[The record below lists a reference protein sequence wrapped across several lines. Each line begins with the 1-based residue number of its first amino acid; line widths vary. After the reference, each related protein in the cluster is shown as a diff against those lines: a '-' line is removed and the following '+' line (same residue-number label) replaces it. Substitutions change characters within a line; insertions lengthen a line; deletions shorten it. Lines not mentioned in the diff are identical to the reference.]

1 MDYILRHERL
11 DAYRLICEVANWV
24 RDAKFPR
31 GDSDLK
37 DQARRASRSAGLN
50 LAEGAYRDGKARLY
64 HFRIAAGSASE
75 CCSALDFVIL
85 PGVDEQQAK
94 LRRVVAMIGK
104 LR

>member
-1 MDYILRHERL
+1 
-11 DAYRLICEVANWV
+11 V

-37 DQARRASRSAGLN
+37 DQARRASRGAGLN
-50 LAEGAYRDGKARLY
+50 LAEGVYREGEARLY
-64 HFRIAAGSASE
+64 HFRGAASSASE
-75 CCSALDFVIL
+75 WCSALDFVVL
-85 PGVDEQQAK
+85 PGVDKQQAK